1 MKKTKKAKQ
10 KRRLGFPCVVPGM
23 GNLVF
28 AKITA
33 VSQILLGQQTPYYTQ
48 FQDSQ
53 GREIRQYVDWVSRQA
68 WIIIKYEGKKFDSH
82 RQKGGKVLSVSIS
95 PESDLKQKTL

>member
-10 KRRLGFPCVVPGM
+10 KRWLGFPCVVPGM

-33 VSQILLGQQTPYYTQ
+33 VSQILLGQQTPYYT
-48 FQDSQ
+48 
-53 GREIRQYVDWVSRQA
+53 
-68 WIIIKYEGKKFDSH
+68 
-82 RQKGGKVLSVSIS
+82 
-95 PESDLKQKTL
+95 